1 MTVQE
6 YINAGF
12 EISAQ
17 IKQAAITRAENDV
30 INSYIIPIV
39 GADYVSENV
48 KNEIMTLTFC
58 LLLRRNVVKTRFGAE
73 QKSNQYATAMTVE
86 SKELNNQIAGYA
98 MPVIHTL
105 IESTEN
111 KIKPKTVR
119 DIIDCGYYFI

>member
-6 YINAGF
+6 YITAGF

-30 INSYIIPIV
+30 INSYIIPII
-39 GADYVSENV
+39 GDDYVADDL

-73 QKSNQYATAMTVE
+73 QKSNQYATVMTVE

-98 MPVIHTL
+98 MPVIQSL
-105 IESTEN
+105 IESTES
-111 KIKPKTVR
+111 KTKPKTVR

>member
-6 YINAGF
+6 YISAGF

-17 IKQAAITRAENDV
+17 IKQTAITRAENDV

-39 GADYVSENV
+39 GADYVADNL

-73 QKSNQYATAMTVE
+73 QKNNQYATVMNVE

-98 MPVIHTL
+98 MPVIQSL
-105 IESTEN
+105 IESTES
-111 KIKPKTVR
+111 KTKPKTVR

>member
-6 YINAGF
+6 YITAGF

-30 INSYIIPIV
+30 INSYIVPIV
-39 GADYVSENV
+39 GTDYIADDL

-73 QKSNQYATAMTVE
+73 QKSNQYATVMNVE

-98 MPVIHTL
+98 MPVITSL
-105 IESTEN
+105 IGSN
-111 KIKPKTVR
+111 LKPKTVR

>member
-6 YINAGF
+6 YITAGF

-17 IKQAAITRAENDV
+17 IKQAAIARAENDV

-39 GADYVSENV
+39 GADYNADDL

-73 QKSNQYATAMTVE
+73 QKNNQYATVMTVE

-98 MPVIHTL
+98 MPVITSL
-105 IESTEN
+105 VESTET
-111 KIKPKTVR
+111 KLKPKTVR

>member
-6 YINAGF
+6 YITAGF

-30 INSYIIPIV
+30 INSYIIPII
-39 GADYVSENV
+39 GSDYVADDL

-73 QKSNQYATAMTVE
+73 QKSNQYATVMTVE

-98 MPVIHTL
+98 MPVIQSL
-105 IESTEN
+105 IESTES
-111 KIKPKTVR
+111 KTKPKTVR

>member
-6 YINAGF
+6 YITAGF

-17 IKQAAITRAENDV
+17 IKQTAITRAENDV
-30 INSYIIPIV
+30 INSYIIPII
-39 GADYVSENV
+39 GADYVAADL
-48 KNEIMTLTFC
+48 KNEIMTLAFC

-73 QKSNQYATAMTVE
+73 QKNNQYATVMNVE

-98 MPVIHTL
+98 MPVIQSL
-105 IESTEN
+105 IESTES
-111 KIKPKTVR
+111 KTKPKTVR